1 MNKQNFSPKQQS
13 NTTKSTQHYARRGI
27 YLSIVTYIIISTT
40 KLIVGYSFN
49 SDAVF
54 ADGLNNF
61 TDSFTSIVLLVGM
74 ILSQRPADHNH
85 RYGHYKI
92 ETLTTLIMSFVILY
106 IGITVTIDST
116 TALIN
121 QEYATPTVINA
132 IVGLSSGFIMS
143 GVFWYNNRLGK
154 RLNSPSLKASAKDN
168 LSDALTSFATALS
181 VVLSRTGI
189 VWLDGAMAIVVGLI
203 IIKSGYDIFK
213 ESAFSLSDGFPQEA
227 LTTYRDIVEKIPGV
241 QAVSV
246 IRGRNYGANV
256 YIDITILVDPNISVQ
271 AGHDITERVEIVL
284 QDTQNVT
291 ATDVHV
297 EPFKQ

>member
-1 MNKQNFSPKQQS
+1 MENEPNMTPS
-13 NTTKSTQHYARRGI
+13 NTNQQIARRGI
-27 YLSIVTYIIISTT
+27 YLSIVTYVIISTA
-40 KLIVGYSFN
+40 KLLVGYSFD

-61 TDSFTSIVLLVGM
+61 TDSFASIALLVGM
-74 ILSQRPADHNH
+74 ILSQRPADQNH

-92 ETLTTLIMSFVILY
+92 ETITTLIMSFVIFY

-121 QEYATPTVINA
+121 QAYAAPTPINA
-132 IVGLSSGFIMS
+132 VVGLSSGVIMS
-143 GVFWYNNRLGK
+143 GVYWYNNRLGNK
-154 RLNSPSLKASAKDN
+154 LNSPSLKASAKDN

-189 VWLDGAMAIVVGLI
+189 LWLDGAMAIVVGLI

-213 ESAFSLSDGFPQEA
+213 ESAFSLSDGFPQED
-227 LTTYRDIVEKIPGV
+227 LDNYRKIVLMVPGV
-241 QAVSV
+241 RAVSD

-256 YIDITILVDPNISVQ
+256 YIDITILVDPEISVQ
-271 AGHDITERVEIVL
+271 AGHAITEKVESAL
-284 QDTQNVT
+284 QKTEDVT
-291 ATDVHV
+291 AIDVHV
-297 EPFKQ
+297 EPCQEN

>member
-1 MNKQNFSPKQQS
+1 MENEPNMTPS
-13 NTTKSTQHYARRGI
+13 NTNPQIARRGI
-27 YLSIVTYIIISTT
+27 YLSIVTYVIISTA
-40 KLIVGYSFN
+40 KLLVGYSFY

-61 TDSFTSIVLLVGM
+61 TDSFASIALLVGM
-74 ILSQRPADHNH
+74 ILSQRPADQNH

-92 ETLTTLIMSFVILY
+92 ETITTLIMSFVILY

-121 QEYATPTVINA
+121 QAYAAPTPINA
-132 IVGLSSGFIMS
+132 VVGLSSGVIMS
-143 GVFWYNNRLGK
+143 GVYWYNNRLGEK
-154 RLNSPSLKASAKDN
+154 LNSPSLKASAKDN

-189 VWLDGAMAIVVGLI
+189 LWLDGAMAIVVGLI

-213 ESAFSLSDGFPQEA
+213 ESAFSLSDGFPQED
-227 LTTYRDIVEKIPGV
+227 LDNYRKIVLMVPGV
-241 QAVSV
+241 RAVSD

-256 YIDITILVDPNISVQ
+256 YIDITILVDPEISVQ
-271 AGHDITERVEIVL
+271 AGHAITEKVESAL
-284 QDTQNVT
+284 QKTEDVT
-291 ATDVHV
+291 AIDVHV
-297 EPFKQ
+297 EPYQEN

>member
-1 MNKQNFSPKQQS
+1 MENEPNMTPS
-13 NTTKSTQHYARRGI
+13 NTNQQIARRGI
-27 YLSIVTYIIISTT
+27 YLSIVTYVIISTA
-40 KLIVGYSFN
+40 KLLVGSNFD

-61 TDSFTSIVLLVGM
+61 TDSFASIALLVGM
-74 ILSQRPADHNH
+74 ILSQRPADQNH

-92 ETLTTLIMSFVILY
+92 ETITTLIMSFVILY

-121 QEYATPTVINA
+121 QAYAAPTPINA
-132 IVGLSSGFIMS
+132 VVGLSSGVIMS
-143 GVFWYNNRLGK
+143 GVYWYNNRLGNK
-154 RLNSPSLKASAKDN
+154 LNSPSLKASAKDN

-189 VWLDGAMAIVVGLI
+189 LWLDGAMAIVVGLI

-213 ESAFSLSDGFPQEA
+213 ESAFSLSDGFPQED
-227 LTTYRDIVEKIPGV
+227 LDNYRKIVLMVPGV
-241 QAVSV
+241 RAVSD

-256 YIDITILVDPNISVQ
+256 YIDITILVDPEISVQ
-271 AGHDITERVEIVL
+271 AGHAITEKVESAL
-284 QDTQNVT
+284 QKTEDVT
-291 ATDVHV
+291 AIDVHV
-297 EPFKQ
+297 EPYQEN

>member
-1 MNKQNFSPKQQS
+1 MENEPNMTPS
-13 NTTKSTQHYARRGI
+13 NTNPQIARRGI
-27 YLSIVTYIIISTT
+27 YLSIVTYVIISTA
-40 KLIVGYSFN
+40 KLLVGYSFD

-61 TDSFTSIVLLVGM
+61 TDSFASIALLVGM
-74 ILSQRPADHNH
+74 ILSQRPADQNH

-92 ETLTTLIMSFVILY
+92 ETITTLIMSFVIFY

-121 QEYATPTVINA
+121 QEYAAPTPINA
-132 IVGLSSGFIMS
+132 VVGLSSGVIMS
-143 GVFWYNNRLGK
+143 GVYWYNNRLGK
-154 RLNSPSLKASAKDN
+154 KLNSPSLKASAKDN

-189 VWLDGAMAIVVGLI
+189 LWLDGAMAIVVGLI

-213 ESAFSLSDGFPQEA
+213 ESAFSLSDGFPQED
-227 LTTYRDIVEKIPGV
+227 LDNYRKIVRMVPGV
-241 QAVSV
+241 RAVSD

-256 YIDITILVDPNISVQ
+256 YIDITILVDPEISVQ
-271 AGHDITERVEIVL
+271 AGHNITEKVESAL
-284 QDTQNVT
+284 QQTEDVT
-291 ATDVHV
+291 AIDVHV
-297 EPFKQ
+297 EPYNEN

>member
-1 MNKQNFSPKQQS
+1 MENEPNMTPS
-13 NTTKSTQHYARRGI
+13 NTNQQIARRGI
-27 YLSIVTYIIISTT
+27 YLSIVTYVIISTA
-40 KLIVGYSFN
+40 KLLVGYSFD

-61 TDSFTSIVLLVGM
+61 TDSFASIALLVGM
-74 ILSQRPADHNH
+74 ILSQRPADQNH

-92 ETLTTLIMSFVILY
+92 ETITTLIMSFVIFY

-121 QEYATPTVINA
+121 QAYAAPTPINA
-132 IVGLSSGFIMS
+132 VVGLSSGVIMS
-143 GVFWYNNRLGK
+143 GVYWYNNRLGEK
-154 RLNSPSLKASAKDN
+154 LNSPSLKASAKDN

-189 VWLDGAMAIVVGLI
+189 LWLDGAMAIVVGLI

-213 ESAFSLSDGFPQEA
+213 ESAFSLSDGFPQED
-227 LTTYRDIVEKIPGV
+227 LDNYRKIVLMVPGV
-241 QAVSV
+241 RAVSD

-256 YIDITILVDPNISVQ
+256 YIDITILVDPEISVQ
-271 AGHDITERVEIVL
+271 AGHAITEKVESAL
-284 QDTQNVT
+284 QKTEDVT
-291 ATDVHV
+291 AIDVHV
-297 EPFKQ
+297 EPYQEN

>member
-1 MNKQNFSPKQQS
+1 MENEPNMTPS
-13 NTTKSTQHYARRGI
+13 NTNQQIARRGI
-27 YLSIVTYIIISTT
+27 YLSIVTYVIISTA
-40 KLIVGYSFN
+40 KLFVGYSFN

-61 TDSFTSIVLLVGM
+61 TDSFASIALLVGM
-74 ILSQRPADHNH
+74 ILSQRPADQNH

-92 ETLTTLIMSFVILY
+92 ETITTLIMSFVIFY

-121 QEYATPTVINA
+121 QEYAAPTPINA
-132 IVGLSSGFIMS
+132 VVGLSSGVIMS
-143 GVFWYNNRLGK
+143 GVYWYNNRLGNK
-154 RLNSPSLKASAKDN
+154 LNSPSLKASAKDN

-189 VWLDGAMAIVVGLI
+189 LWLDGAMAIVVGLI

-213 ESAFSLSDGFPQEA
+213 ESAFSLSDGFPQED
-227 LTTYRDIVEKIPGV
+227 LDNYRKIVLMVPGV
-241 QAVSV
+241 RAVSD

-256 YIDITILVDPNISVQ
+256 YIDITILVDPEISVQ
-271 AGHDITERVEIVL
+271 AGHDITEKVESSL
-284 QDTQNVT
+284 KKTEDVT
-291 ATDVHV
+291 AIDVHV
-297 EPFKQ
+297 EPYQEN

>member
-1 MNKQNFSPKQQS
+1 MENEPNMTPS
-13 NTTKSTQHYARRGI
+13 NTNQQLARRGI
-27 YLSIVTYIIISTT
+27 YLSIVTYVIISTA
-40 KLIVGYSFN
+40 KLLVGSNFD

-61 TDSFTSIVLLVGM
+61 TDSFASIALLVGM
-74 ILSQRPADHNH
+74 ILSQCPADQNH

-92 ETLTTLIMSFVILY
+92 ETLTTLIMSFVIFY

-121 QEYATPTVINA
+121 QAYAAPTPINA
-132 IVGLSSGFIMS
+132 VVGLSSGVIMS
-143 GVFWYNNRLGK
+143 GVYWYNNRLGNK
-154 RLNSPSLKASAKDN
+154 LNSPSLKASAKDN

-189 VWLDGAMAIVVGLI
+189 LWLDGAMAIVVGLI

-213 ESAFSLSDGFPQEA
+213 ESAFSLSDGFPQED
-227 LTTYRDIVEKIPGV
+227 LDNYRKIVLMVPGV
-241 QAVSV
+241 RAVSD

-256 YIDITILVDPNISVQ
+256 YIDITILVDPEISVQ
-271 AGHDITERVEIVL
+271 AGHAITEKVESAL
-284 QDTQNVT
+284 QKTEDVT
-291 ATDVHV
+291 AIDVHV
-297 EPFKQ
+297 EPYQEN

>member
-1 MNKQNFSPKQQS
+1 MENEPNMTPS
-13 NTTKSTQHYARRGI
+13 NTNQQIARRGI
-27 YLSIVTYIIISTT
+27 YLSIVTYVIISTA
-40 KLIVGYSFN
+40 KLLVGYSFD

-61 TDSFTSIVLLVGM
+61 TDSFASIALLVGM
-74 ILSQRPADHNH
+74 ILSQRPADQNH

-92 ETLTTLIMSFVILY
+92 ETITTLIMSFVIFY

-121 QEYATPTVINA
+121 QAYAAPTPINA
-132 IVGLSSGFIMS
+132 VVGLSSGVIMS
-143 GVFWYNNRLGK
+143 GVYWYNNRLGNK
-154 RLNSPSLKASAKDN
+154 LNSPSLKASAKDN

-189 VWLDGAMAIVVGLI
+189 LWLDGAMAIVVGLI

-213 ESAFSLSDGFPQEA
+213 ESAFSLSDGFPQED
-227 LTTYRDIVEKIPGV
+227 LDNYRKIVLMVPGV
-241 QAVSV
+241 RAVSD

-256 YIDITILVDPNISVQ
+256 YIDITILVDPEISVQ
-271 AGHDITERVEIVL
+271 AGHAITEKVESAL
-284 QDTQNVT
+284 QKTEDVT
-291 ATDVHV
+291 AIDVHV
-297 EPFKQ
+297 EPYHEN

>member
-1 MNKQNFSPKQQS
+1 MENEPNMIPS
-13 NTTKSTQHYARRGI
+13 NTNPQIARRGI
-27 YLSIVTYIIISTT
+27 YLSIVTYVIISTA
-40 KLIVGYSFN
+40 KLLVGYSFD

-61 TDSFTSIVLLVGM
+61 TDSFASIALLVGM
-74 ILSQRPADHNH
+74 ILSQRPADQNH

-92 ETLTTLIMSFVILY
+92 ETITTLIMSFVIFY

-121 QEYATPTVINA
+121 QAYAAPTPINA
-132 IVGLSSGFIMS
+132 VVGLSSGVIMS
-143 GVFWYNNRLGK
+143 GVYWYNNRLGNK
-154 RLNSPSLKASAKDN
+154 LNSPSLKASAKDN

-189 VWLDGAMAIVVGLI
+189 LWLDGAMAIVVGLI

-213 ESAFSLSDGFPQEA
+213 ESAFSLSDGFPQED
-227 LTTYRDIVEKIPGV
+227 LDNYRKIVLMVPGV
-241 QAVSV
+241 RAVSD

-256 YIDITILVDPNISVQ
+256 YIDITILVDPEISVQ
-271 AGHDITERVEIVL
+271 AGHAITEKVESAL
-284 QDTQNVT
+284 QKTEDVT
-291 ATDVHV
+291 AIDVHV
-297 EPFKQ
+297 EPYQEN

>member
-1 MNKQNFSPKQQS
+1 MENEPNMTPS
-13 NTTKSTQHYARRGI
+13 NTNQQIARRGI
-27 YLSIVTYIIISTT
+27 YLSIVTYVIISTA
-40 KLIVGYSFN
+40 KLLVGYSFD

-61 TDSFTSIVLLVGM
+61 TDSFASIALLVGM
-74 ILSQRPADHNH
+74 ILSQRPADQNH

-92 ETLTTLIMSFVILY
+92 ETITTLIMSFVIFY

-121 QEYATPTVINA
+121 QAYAAPTPINA
-132 IVGLSSGFIMS
+132 VVGLSSGVIMS
-143 GVFWYNNRLGK
+143 GVYWYNNRLGK
-154 RLNSPSLKASAKDN
+154 KLNSPSLKASAKDN

-189 VWLDGAMAIVVGLI
+189 LWLDGAMAIVVGLI

-213 ESAFSLSDGFPQEA
+213 ESAFSLSDGFPQED
-227 LTTYRDIVEKIPGV
+227 LDNYRKIVLMVPGV
-241 QAVSV
+241 RAVSD

-256 YIDITILVDPNISVQ
+256 YIDITILVDPKISVQ
-271 AGHDITERVEIVL
+271 AGHAITEKVESAL
-284 QDTQNVT
+284 QKTEDVT
-291 ATDVHV
+291 AIDVHV
-297 EPFKQ
+297 EPYQEN

>member
-1 MNKQNFSPKQQS
+1 MENEPNMTPS
-13 NTTKSTQHYARRGI
+13 NTNQQLARRGI
-27 YLSIVTYIIISTT
+27 YLSIVTYVIISTA
-40 KLIVGYSFN
+40 KLLVGSNFD

-61 TDSFTSIVLLVGM
+61 TDSFASIALLVGM
-74 ILSQRPADHNH
+74 ILSQRPADQNH

-92 ETLTTLIMSFVILY
+92 ETITTLIMSFVIFY

-121 QEYATPTVINA
+121 QAYAAPTPINA
-132 IVGLSSGFIMS
+132 VVGLSSGVIMS
-143 GVFWYNNRLGK
+143 GVYWYNNRLGNK
-154 RLNSPSLKASAKDN
+154 LNSPSLKASAKDN

-189 VWLDGAMAIVVGLI
+189 LWLDGAMAIVVGLI

-213 ESAFSLSDGFPQEA
+213 ESAFSLSDGFPQED
-227 LTTYRDIVEKIPGV
+227 LDNYRKIVLMEPGV
-241 QAVSV
+241 RAVSD

-256 YIDITILVDPNISVQ
+256 YIDITILVDPEISVQ
-271 AGHDITERVEIVL
+271 AGHAITEKVESAL
-284 QDTQNVT
+284 QKTEDVT
-291 ATDVHV
+291 AIDVHV
-297 EPFKQ
+297 EPYQEN

>member
-1 MNKQNFSPKQQS
+1 MENEPNMTPS
-13 NTTKSTQHYARRGI
+13 NTNQQIARRGI
-27 YLSIVTYIIISTT
+27 YLSIVTYVIISTA
-40 KLIVGYSFN
+40 KLLVGYSFD

-61 TDSFTSIVLLVGM
+61 TDSFASIALLVGM
-74 ILSQRPADHNH
+74 ILSQRPADQNH

-92 ETLTTLIMSFVILY
+92 ETITTLIMSFVIFY

-121 QEYATPTVINA
+121 QAYAAPTPINA
-132 IVGLSSGFIMS
+132 VVGLSSGVIMS
-143 GVFWYNNRLGK
+143 GVYWYNNRLGK
-154 RLNSPSLKASAKDN
+154 KLNSPSLKASAKDN

-189 VWLDGAMAIVVGLI
+189 LWLDGAMAIVVGLI

-213 ESAFSLSDGFPQEA
+213 ESAFSLSDGFPQED
-227 LTTYRDIVEKIPGV
+227 LDNYRKIVRMVPGV
-241 QAVSV
+241 RAVSD

-256 YIDITILVDPNISVQ
+256 YIDITILVDPEISVQ
-271 AGHDITERVEIVL
+271 AGHNITEKVESAL
-284 QDTQNVT
+284 QQTEDVT
-291 ATDVHV
+291 AIDVHV
-297 EPFKQ
+297 EPYNEN

>member
-1 MNKQNFSPKQQS
+1 MENEPNMTPS
-13 NTTKSTQHYARRGI
+13 NTNQQIARRGI
-27 YLSIVTYIIISTT
+27 YLSIVTYVIISTA
-40 KLIVGYSFN
+40 KLLVGSNFD

-61 TDSFTSIVLLVGM
+61 TDSFASIALLVGM
-74 ILSQRPADHNH
+74 ILSQRPADQNH

-92 ETLTTLIMSFVILY
+92 ETITTLIMSFVIFY

-121 QEYATPTVINA
+121 QAYAAPTPINA
-132 IVGLSSGFIMS
+132 VVGLSSGVIMS
-143 GVFWYNNRLGK
+143 GVYWYNNRLGNK
-154 RLNSPSLKASAKDN
+154 LNSPSLKASAKDN

-189 VWLDGAMAIVVGLI
+189 LWLDGAMAIVVGLI

-213 ESAFSLSDGFPQEA
+213 ESAFSLTDGFPQED
-227 LTTYRDIVEKIPGV
+227 LDNYRKIVLMVPGV
-241 QAVSV
+241 RAVSD

-256 YIDITILVDPNISVQ
+256 YIDITILVDPEISVQ
-271 AGHDITERVEIVL
+271 AGHAITEKVESAL
-284 QDTQNVT
+284 QKTEDVT
-291 ATDVHV
+291 AIDVHV
-297 EPFKQ
+297 EPYQEN

>member
-1 MNKQNFSPKQQS
+1 MENEPNMTPS
-13 NTTKSTQHYARRGI
+13 NTNQQIARRGI
-27 YLSIVTYIIISTT
+27 YLSIVTYVIISTA
-40 KLIVGYSFN
+40 KLLVGSNFD

-61 TDSFTSIVLLVGM
+61 TDSFASIALLVGM
-74 ILSQRPADHNH
+74 ILSQRPADQNH

-92 ETLTTLIMSFVILY
+92 ETITTLIMSFVIFY

-121 QEYATPTVINA
+121 QAYAAPTPINA
-132 IVGLSSGFIMS
+132 VVGLSSGVIMS
-143 GVFWYNNRLGK
+143 GVYWYNNRLGNK
-154 RLNSPSLKASAKDN
+154 LNSPSLKASAKDN

-189 VWLDGAMAIVVGLI
+189 LWLDGAMAIVVGLI

-213 ESAFSLSDGFPQEA
+213 ESAFSLSDGFPQED
-227 LTTYRDIVEKIPGV
+227 LDNYRKIVLMVPSV
-241 QAVSV
+241 RAVSD

-256 YIDITILVDPNISVQ
+256 YIDITILVDPEISVQ
-271 AGHDITERVEIVL
+271 AGHAITEKVESAL
-284 QDTQNVT
+284 QKTEDVT
-291 ATDVHV
+291 AIDVHV
-297 EPFKQ
+297 EPYQEN